1 MDDRQFKDALYEQF
15 ARIGHALSTPKRLE
29 ILDLLGQGER
39 SVEVLAREAALS
51 VPNASQH
58 LRVLRSARLVDSRRD
73 GLYVY
78 YKLADSAVWRLWA
91 ALRELGQLRLTEI
104 GELLSSLSGDE
115 GVELVDRP
123 TLWRLAQDGQV
134 TVLDVRPAAEYE
146 AAHITGAVSIP
157 LEDLGRRLSE
167 IPRDQPV
174 VAYCRG
180 PYCVLA
186 VQAVELLR
194 SHGLTARRLKD
205 GFPEWREAGLPVE
218 AAAGK
223 QGSGIQRPRS

>member
-39 SVEVLAREAALS
+39 SVEVLAGEASLS

-58 LRVLRSARLVDSRRD
+58 LRVLRSARLIDSRRD
-73 GLYVY
+73 GSYVF

-91 ALRELGQLRLTEI
+91 ALRDLGQLRLTEI
-104 GELLSSLSGDE
+104 TELLRSLSADE
-115 GVELVDRP
+115 GLEMVDRP
-123 TLWRLAQDGQV
+123 TLWRLARDGQV
-134 TVLDVRPAAEYE
+134 SVLDVRPIAEYD
-146 AAHITGAVSIP
+146 AGHIPGAISVP
-157 LEDLGRRLSE
+157 LEDLERRLSE
-167 IPRDQPV
+167 VPRDQPV

-194 SHGLTARRLKD
+194 RHGFAARRLRD
-205 GFPEWREAGLPVE
+205 GFPEWREEGLPVE
-218 AAAGK
+218 AVAG
-223 QGSGIQRPRS
+223 G

>member
-1 MDDRQFKDALYEQF
+1 MDNREFKDALYEQF

-39 SVEVLAREAALS
+39 SGEGLAREADPHG
-51 VPNASQH
+51 PNAGQH
-58 LRVLRSARLVDSRRD
+58 LGVLRSARLVDSRRD

-115 GVELVDRP
+115 GVELVDRAN
-123 TLWRLAQDGQV
+123 LWRGRPEGQV

-146 AAHITGAVSIP
+146 AGHITGAVSVP
-157 LEDLGRRLSE
+157 LEELGSRLSE
-167 IPRDQPV
+167 IPGDQPV
-174 VAYCRG
+174 GASCRG
-180 PYCVLA
+180 P
-186 VQAVELLR
+186 
-194 SHGLTARRLKD
+194 
-205 GFPEWREAGLPVE
+205 
-218 AAAGK
+218 
-223 QGSGIQRPRS
+223 

>member
-1 MDDRQFKDALYEQF
+1 MDDRQLKDALYEQF

-39 SVEVLAREAALS
+39 SVEVLAGEAALS
-51 VPNASQH
+51 VANASQH

-73 GLYVY
+73 GLYVF

-104 GELLSSLSGDE
+104 SELLRSLSADE
-115 GVELVDRP
+115 GLEMVDRP
-123 TLWRLAQDGQV
+123 TLWRLARDGQV
-134 TVLDVRPAAEYE
+134 SVLDVRPIAEYD
-146 AAHITGAVSIP
+146 AGHIPGAISVP
-157 LEDLGRRLSE
+157 LEDLERRLSE
-167 IPRDQPV
+167 VPRDQPV

-186 VQAVELLR
+186 VQAVELLGR
-194 SHGLTARRLKD
+194 HGFAARRLRD
-205 GFPEWREAGLPVE
+205 GFPEWREEGLPVE
-218 AAAGK
+218 AVAKG
-223 QGSGIQRPRS
+223 

>member
-115 GVELVDRP
+115 GVELVDRQM
-123 TLWRLAQDGQV
+123 LWRMAQAGDV

-146 AAHITGAVSIP
+146 AGHITGAVSIP

-186 VQAVELLR
+186 VQAVALLR
-194 SHGLTARRLKD
+194 SRGVTARRLKD

-218 AAAGK
+218 AAAGE
-223 QGSGIQRPRS
+223 

>member
-1 MDDRQFKDALYEQF
+1 MDDRDFKDALYEQF

-39 SVEVLAREAALS
+39 SVEVLARQANLS

-58 LRVLRSARLVDSRRD
+58 LKVLRSARLVDSRRD
-73 GLYVY
+73 GLYIY
-78 YKLADSAVWRLWA
+78 YRLADAAVWRLWT
-91 ALRELGQLRLTEI
+91 ALRDLGQLRLTEI
-104 GELLSSLSGDE
+104 TELVRSIYRDADGLD
-115 GVELVDRP
+115 LVDRP
-123 TLWRLAQDGQV
+123 TLWRMAQEGEV
-134 TVLDVRPAAEYE
+134 TVLDVRPTTEFE
-146 AAHITGAVSIP
+146 SGHIPGATSVP
-157 LEDLGRRLSE
+157 LEELEQRLSE

-194 SHGLTARRLKD
+194 RHGFSARRMKD
-205 GFPEWREAGLPVE
+205 GFPEWREDGLPVE
-218 AAAGK
+218 AVIAE
-223 QGSGIQRPRS
+223 

>member
-1 MDDRQFKDALYEQF
+1 MNDRTFKDSLYEQF

-39 SVEVLAREAALS
+39 SVEVLAREANLS

-58 LRVLRSARLVDSRRD
+58 LKVLRSARLVDSRRD
-73 GLYVY
+73 GAFVY
-78 YKLADSAVWRLWA
+78 YRLADSAVWRLWA
-91 ALRELGQLRLTEI
+91 ALRELGELRLTEI
-104 GELLSSLSGDE
+104 RELIRSLVMDE
-115 GVELVDRP
+115 ALELVDRP

-134 TVLDVRPAAEYE
+134 IVLDVRPAAEYQ
-146 AAHITGAVSIP
+146 AGHIPGAVSIP
-157 LEDLGRRLSE
+157 LDDLEQKLSE

-194 SHGLTARRLKD
+194 QRGFSARRLQD
-205 GFPEWREAGLPVE
+205 GFPEWREEGRPVE
-218 AAAGK
+218 AGTTE
-223 QGSGIQRPRS
+223 

>member
-39 SVEVLAREAALS
+39 SVEVLAREANLS

-115 GVELVDRP
+115 GVELVDRQ
-123 TLWRLAQDGQV
+123 TLWRMVQAGDV
-134 TVLDVRPAAEYE
+134 TVLDVRPSTEFESGHIPGAA
-146 AAHITGAVSIP
+146 SIP
-157 LEDLGRRLSE
+157 LEELEGRLSE
-167 IPRDQPV
+167 IPREQPV

-186 VQAVELLR
+186 VQAIELLR
-194 SHGLTARRLKD
+194 RHGFSARRLKD

-218 AAAGK
+218 AAAGE
-223 QGSGIQRPRS
+223 

>member
-1 MDDRQFKDALYEQF
+1 MNDRNFKDSLYEQF

-39 SVEVLAREAALS
+39 SVEVLAGEANLG

-58 LRVLRSARLVDSRRD
+58 LKVLRSARLVNSRRE
-73 GLYVY
+73 GAFVY
-78 YKLADSAVWRLWA
+78 YRLAHPAVWRLWA
-91 ALRELGQLRLTEI
+91 ALRELGELRLTEI
-104 GELLSSLSGDE
+104 GELVRSLAIDDA
-115 GVELVDRP
+115 VELVDRP

-134 TVLDVRPAAEYE
+134 IVLDVRPAPEYE
-146 AAHITGAVSIP
+146 AGHIPGAVSIP
-157 LEDLGRRLSE
+157 LEALEQKLSE
-167 IPRDQPV
+167 IPTEQPV

-194 SHGLTARRLKD
+194 RRGFSARRLQD
-205 GFPEWREAGLPVE
+205 GFPEWREDGFPVE
-218 AAAGK
+218 ASATK
-223 QGSGIQRPRS
+223 

>member
-1 MDDRQFKDALYEQF
+1 MDDRDFKDALYDQF
-15 ARIGHALSTPKRLE
+15 ARIGHAFSTPKRLE

-39 SVEVLAREAALS
+39 SVEVLAGEANLS

-58 LRVLRSARLVDSRRD
+58 LKVLRTARLVDSRRE
-73 GLYVY
+73 GPYIY
-78 YKLADSAVWRLWA
+78 YRLADSAVWQLWA
-91 ALRELGQLRLTEI
+91 ALRDLGELRLMEVR
-104 GELLSSLSGDE
+104 ELVQSLAIDDGL
-115 GVELVDRP
+115 ELVDRP

-134 TVLDVRPAAEYE
+134 IVLDVRPPGEYD
-146 AAHITGAVSIP
+146 AGHIPGAVSVP
-157 LEDLGRRLSE
+157 LEELERRLTE

-194 SHGLTARRLKD
+194 RHGFAAQRLED

-218 AAAGK
+218 AAPA
-223 QGSGIQRPRS
+223 Q

>member
-39 SVEVLAREAALS
+39 SVEVLAREASLS

-73 GLYVY
+73 GPYVY
-78 YKLADSAVWRLWA
+78 YRLADSAVWRLWA
-91 ALRELGQLRLTEI
+91 SLRDLGQLRLAEI
-104 GELLSSLSGDE
+104 TELLRSLSADE
-115 GVELVDRP
+115 GLEMVDRL

-134 TVLDVRPAAEYE
+134 SVLDVRPTAEYD
-146 AAHITGAVSIP
+146 AGHVPGAISIP
-157 LEDLGRRLSE
+157 LEDLERRLSE
-167 IPRDQPV
+167 VPRDQPV

-194 SHGLTARRLKD
+194 RHGFAARRLRD
-205 GFPEWREAGLPVE
+205 GFPEWREEGLPVE
-218 AAAGK
+218 AVAEG
-223 QGSGIQRPRS
+223 

>member
-1 MDDRQFKDALYEQF
+1 MMNNDMDDRQFKDALYEQF

-39 SVEVLAREAALS
+39 SVEVLAREANLS

-58 LRVLRSARLVDSRRD
+58 LRVLRSARLIDSRRD
-73 GLYVY
+73 GPFVY
-78 YKLADSAVWRLWA
+78 YRLADSTVWRLWT
-91 ALRELGQLRLTEI
+91 ALRDLGQLRLTEI
-104 GELLSSLSGDE
+104 GELLRFLADNE
-115 GVELVDRP
+115 GLELVDRA
-123 TLWRLAQDGQV
+123 TLWRLAQEGQV

-146 AAHITGAVSIP
+146 AGHIPGAVSIP
-157 LEDLGRRLSE
+157 LEGLERRLSE
-167 IPRDQPV
+167 IPGEQPV

-194 SHGLTARRLKD
+194 RKGFAARRMQD
-205 GFPEWREAGLPVE
+205 GFPEWREDGLPVE
-218 AAAGK
+218 ATARG
-223 QGSGIQRPRS
+223 GS

>member
-1 MDDRQFKDALYEQF
+1 MDDRNFKDALYEQF

-39 SVEVLAREAALS
+39 SVEVLAREANLS

-73 GLYVY
+73 GPYVHY
-78 YKLADSAVWRLWA
+78 RLADSAVWRLWA
-91 ALRELGQLRLTEI
+91 ALRDLGQLRLTEI
-104 GELLSSLSGDE
+104 TELVLSICQDE
-115 GVELVDRP
+115 GSVNLVDRQ
-123 TLWRLAQDGQV
+123 TLWRMAQDGEV
-134 TVLDVRPAAEYE
+134 TVLDVRPAAEFE
-146 AAHITGAVSIP
+146 SGHIPGATSIP
-157 LEDLGRRLSE
+157 LEELEQRLFE

-186 VQAVELLR
+186 IQAVDLLR
-194 SHGLTARRLKD
+194 QHGFSARRLKD
-205 GFPEWREAGLPVE
+205 GFPEWREDGLPV
-218 AAAGK
+218 AAVTAE
-223 QGSGIQRPRS
+223 